1 MVTSDRVGDTL
12 KGWWYVESLCCFGE
26 DSYGANPAV
35 S

>member
-12 KGWWYVESLCCFGE
+12 KGWYVESLCCFGE

-35 S
+35 I